1 MENQLSTTLNDTT
14 QYIVIRLGNE
24 QYGIDIKYIDN
35 IVRMQRITR
44 VPNVENYIKG
54 VINLRGEVIPV
65 VSLRIKM
72 GLAED
77 EITKATRIIILRLD
91 NGDTIGM
98 LVDEVKEVVTL
109 GASKIEK
116 VAYDSKEEKTNY
128 RFLDL
133 TKLENNNMLD
143 TKPLAMKG
151 GKRQLACIMVA
162 SVIKR

>member
-1 MENQLSTTLNDTT
+1 METNVDLIEIEAEEMI
-14 QYIVIRLGNE
+14 QYIVVRFGEE
-24 QYGIDIKYIDN
+24 QFGIDIKYIDN

-44 VPNVENYIKG
+44 VPNVQNYRKG
-54 VINLRGEVIPV
+54 VINLRGEVIPI

-128 RFLDL
+128 LLGVGHGEGENLISLLDVNL
-133 TKLENNNMLD
+133 VFAEKERTAN
-143 TKPLAMKG
+143 
-151 GKRQLACIMVA
+151 
-162 SVIKR
+162 